1 MSEIVRPPKVVVS
14 PKPVQPPPAVPEP
27 LPTPPA
33 PEPVPVPQL
42 LVQAKASLDRLA
54 AAILEVED
62 AEKVREGRNEWRAQA
77 IEKEAVIAAKDKEI
91 AELRAQLAEAG
102 AQKASEAAQGIGA

>member
-1 MSEIVRPPKVVVS
+1 MSAIVRPPKLVVS
-14 PKPVQPPPAVPEP
+14 PKPVQAPPTLPEQP
-27 LPTPPA
+27 PTPPA
-33 PEPVPVPQL
+33 PTEVPVPQL

-62 AEKVREGRNEWRAQA
+62 SERLREDRNEWRAQA

-91 AELRAQLAEAG
+91 AELRRLL
-102 AQKASEAAQGIGA
+102 SEAKIEVPPAKQ